1 MINRKEKKQ
10 ETAEADK
17 IVSMKQ
23 LAETFY
29 MAIDEFVNKAIDSF
43 IKENDLYRFVVGIVI
58 RKQRND
64 TFTIDIGDTTIS
76 NIVNKSNCII
86 EVGDTVTILDRYGSN
101 FRNSFILCRNGN
113 EQSLEARLS
122 DKIEQLE
129 LEVAALKGGTEE

>member
-1 MINRKEKKQ
+1 MINKKEKKQ
-10 ETAEADK
+10 EEADK
-17 IVSMKQ
+17 VVSMKQ

-64 TFTIDIGDTTIS
+64 TFIIDIGDTTIS

>member
-1 MINRKEKKQ
+1 MINKKEKKQ
-10 ETAEADK
+10 EEADK
-17 IVSMKQ
+17 VVSMKQ

-64 TFTIDIGDTTIS
+64 TFIIDIGDTTIS

-86 EVGDTVTILDRYGSN
+86 EVGDTVTNLDRYGSN

-113 EQSLEARLS
+113 EQNLEARLLN
-122 DKIEQLE
+122 KIEQLE
-129 LEVAALKGGTEE
+129 REIAALKGGTEE